1 MKNNNLVII
10 PMHMNNKFKY
20 LLISLLLA
28 VNILS
33 LSAQSQR
40 QITGR
45 VMDQNGELLIGVNVL
60 EVGTLNGAVTDI
72 NGTYTITITSA
83 NPSLKFTYVG
93 FLEETVRVGASG
105 ILDVSMR
112 EDIEALDEV
121 VVIGY
126 GTQSKATLTGSVSQ
140 VSTEVIE
147 RVASPTLSTTLG
159 GMLPG
164 MITRQAS
171 GEPGYDGAEL
181 LDRKSTRLNSSH
193 VRISYA

>member
-45 VMDQNGELLIGVNVL
+45 VMDEKGELLIGVNVM

-72 NGTYTITITSA
+72 NGTYSLTITSA
-83 NPSLKFTYVG
+83 NPILKFTYVG
-93 FLEETVRVGASG
+93 FLEETVRVGSSG

-112 EDIEALDEV
+112 EDIEE
-121 VVIGY
+121 IGR
-126 GTQSKATLTGSVSQ
+126 A
-140 VSTEVIE
+140 
-147 RVASPTLSTTLG
+147 
-159 GMLPG
+159 
-164 MITRQAS
+164 
-171 GEPGYDGAEL
+171 
-181 LDRKSTRLNSSH
+181 H
-193 VRISYA
+193 V

>member
-1 MKNNNLVII
+1 MEPKIDETMKNNNLVII

-112 EDIEALDEV
+112 EDIEALDEPFLV
-121 VVIGY
+121 
-126 GTQSKATLTGSVSQ
+126 
-140 VSTEVIE
+140 EHH
-147 RVASPTLSTTLG
+147 R
-159 GMLPG
+159 MLL
-164 MITRQAS
+164 Q
-171 GEPGYDGAEL
+171 
-181 LDRKSTRLNSSH
+181 
-193 VRISYA
+193 